1 MHTAQSEINIH
12 VSGHFL
18 NMADSDASLRE
29 LFVTANSLTKEL
41 EKLESNSQNYQDK
54 LRHAIATFEQCSK
67 VADQVSLFSP
77 NETADDISST
87 DLQYLSIDY
96 WLGDLIP
103 RQRSSA
109 RKPLLQ
115 QSQGAYERYLGRLE
129 DYDLFSKDDK
139 KLYERFQE
147 NKAAFSLLGNGDTTQ
162 KRNIKIARYRQE
174 KDLKQKFEVR
184 PSVFSQSRSR
194 TLY

>member
-12 VSGHFL
+12 DSGHFL

-29 LFVTANSLTKEL
+29 LFVTAKSLTKEL

-67 VADQVSLFSP
+67 VADQLSLFSP

-115 QSQGAYERYLGRLE
+115 QSRGAYERYLGRLE
-129 DYDLFSKDDK
+129 DYDLLSKDDK
-139 KLYERFQE
+139 KLDERFQE
-147 NKAAFSLLGNGDTTQ
+147 NKAAFSLLGNGDATQ